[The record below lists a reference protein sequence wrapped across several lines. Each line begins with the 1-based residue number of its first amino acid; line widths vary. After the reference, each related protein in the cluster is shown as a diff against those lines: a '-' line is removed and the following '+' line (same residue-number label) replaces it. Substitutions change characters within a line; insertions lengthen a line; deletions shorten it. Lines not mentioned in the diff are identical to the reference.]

1 MAQGD
6 VVAFARFKLDFGT
19 KVHQLATDVFKLGII
34 TNSVTP
40 TATTTDPRWG
50 AGGTTNFSSNQVTP
64 GGNYTTGGPTLTS
77 NTYTLASA
85 TTTFDADNIS
95 VLQNASNPTN
105 ARWGIG
111 YNNTSSG
118 KECVY
123 FVDLGSVFDM
133 STGDLTITWSASGI
147 FTLT

>member
-6 VVAFARFKLDFGT
+6 VTLFAQFKLDEGKKT
-19 KVHQLATDVFKLGII
+19 HQLATDVFKMGLI

-40 TATTTDPRWG
+40 TATTADPRWG

-64 GGNYTTGGPTLTS
+64 GGNYSTGGPTLTT
-77 NTYTLASA
+77 NTWTLASVTA
-85 TTTFDADNIS
+85 TFDADNVS

-111 YNNTSSG
+111 YNNTSAG
-118 KECVY
+118 KESI
-123 FVDLGSVFDM
+123 FFLDLGSVFDM
-133 STGDLTITWSASGI
+133 SSGDLTVTWSASGI
-147 FTLT
+147 WTKA